1 MKKIK
6 YYFYM
11 LLLPALAATFMTCED
26 QVMNKTD
33 LKYETADI
41 LWDVPAYIQGLADH
55 CMYGGTNEDHD
66 NKGIPAGERGLLN
79 HCEESFGSITV
90 VYDNFQ
96 VDYPDAGLF
105 WENVDRWSYTNIR
118 SINMFLENR
127 DKFTPRLAEKDRQ
140 DYIGQMLTLRAWLYF
155 DMVRVYGGVPLIL
168 HAQRLD
174 EELEVPRAKTSEC
187 MAQIIQ
193 DLDEAIAIPDEYF
206 PVVKR
211 DDANFGRIN
220 KAVALALKGRIL
232 LTYASPQF
240 SYRTPAGTK
249 PAEQRWNEAYAACRE
264 AKDRLAAA
272 GYGLFRP
279 NPASPEEAIRNYHDM
294 FLSAEN
300 EMNEEMIWVRRY
312 SGDPSNPYDK
322 NFRPATSYGDGYFT
336 TVEFANAFGKADG
349 TPYTGLAVDYSK
361 DAGRT
366 LGDVTQPGN
375 TPGDGITGVAF
386 WQNREPRFYATIAYN
401 GSRWPLVR
409 KEQNSLP
416 ADVAGGRLQH
426 QWIFKQTAEHN
437 PFDQADNA
445 TNSRGQGLLIR
456 KFADETRDYSIPNTV
471 CGTDWPLIRYAEVLL
486 NLAEAAAKTGHASEA
501 YEALDAIRKRAGIP
515 QGNNFYGLGRPTDN
529 ALIAAILHERA
540 VELAF
545 ESFRF
550 YDVRRWRQFTDDL
563 VPGTTTL
570 YGSRLNG
577 LRRHAIKAAL
587 KKDGAAGSRDDK
599 IEAANAILAL
609 GEPSGSQAA
618 TDKYFELFY
627 HEVMLYDSQ
636 AFRYNPERQDFLRIP
651 YSHIKSNPAIVQTA
665 GWTDDRGP
673 GTFDPY
679 E

>member
-6 YYFYM
+6 YYFCM
-11 LLLPALAATFMTCED
+11 LLLPALAAAFTACED

-33 LKYETADI
+33 LQNETADVV
-41 LWDVPAYIQGLADH
+41 WEVPAYIRGLVDQ
-55 CMYGGTNEDHD
+55 CMYGGTYDDHD
-66 NKGIPAGERGLLN
+66 NKGIPRGERGLIS
-79 HCEESFGSITV
+79 HSEESHGTTDV

-96 VDYPDAGLF
+96 VDNPDGGLY
-105 WENVDRWSYTNIR
+105 WANIDRWSYTNIR
-118 SINMFLENR
+118 SINMFLDNR
-127 DKFTPRLAEKDRQ
+127 DRFTPKLPEKEKQ
-140 DYIGQMLTLRAWLYF
+140 DYIGQILTLRAWLYF

-168 HAQRLD
+168 HAQRSD
-174 EELEVPRAKTSEC
+174 EELGVPRSKTSEC
-187 MAQIIQ
+187 IEQIIK

-206 PVVKR
+206 PVGRR
-211 DDANFGRIN
+211 DEASFGRIN

-240 SYRTPAGTK
+240 SSRTPAGTK
-249 PAEQRWNEAYAACRE
+249 SAEERWREAYDACRE

-294 FLSAEN
+294 FIGN
-300 EMNEEMIWVRRY
+300 EMNEEMVWVSRHLE
-312 SGDPSNPYDK
+312 DVNDNPLDK
-322 NFRPATSYGDGYFT
+322 NYRPTTSYGNGYFT
-336 TVEFANAFGKADG
+336 TVEFANAFGMADG
-349 TPYTGLAVDYSK
+349 TPYTGLAVDYSR

-366 LGDVTQPGN
+366 LGDVVQPGN

-401 GSRWPLVR
+401 GSYWPLIR
-409 KEQNSLP
+409 KEQNTV
-416 ADVAGGRLQH
+416 AFDVAGGMMQH

-445 TNSRGQGLLIR
+445 TNSRGQGLLVH
-456 KFADETRDYSIPNTV
+456 KFADETRDYSVPNV
-471 CGTDWPLIRYAEVLL
+471 QCGTDWPLIRYAEVLL
-486 NLAEAAAKTGHASEA
+486 NLAEAAAKTGKNSEA

-515 QGNNFYGLGRPTDN
+515 EGNNFYGLGRPTDN

-545 ESFRF
+545 ESFRY
-550 YDVRRWRQFTDDL
+550 YDVRRWRQYSEDL

-570 YGSRLNG
+570 YGSKLNG

-609 GEPSGSQAA
+609 GEMKDSQEA

-636 AFRYNPERQDFLRIP
+636 EIRYNPERQDFLRIP
-651 YSHIKSNPAIVQTA
+651 YSHIKSNPAIVQTI